1 MKEFPELFIYNT
13 LSGKEEK
20 FVPVNPGHV
29 SMYCCGVTVYAPCH
43 VGHARAF
50 IVFDVIYRFLQ
61 SLGYKVKF
69 VRNFTDIDD
78 KIINKA
84 HEKGMVSLELAKENI
99 HFFHED
105 AKALKLRTPTEEPR
119 ATEHIEEIVELIEKL
134 IQKDFAYEVDG
145 EIFYKVKKFKGY
157 GKLSGKNVEELQAGA
172 RIEIGEKKKDPLDFV
187 LWKPSKEGEPSWDA
201 PRGRGRPG
209 WHIEC
214 SAMSQKYLGKTFDI
228 HGGGADL
235 IFPHHENEI
244 AQSEAAYEVPFA
256 TYWLHNGLVNLGKE
270 KMSKSLGNI
279 VTVNEF
285 LKKYSAEVL
294 RIWVLAS
301 HYRSPLGFSP
311 VHIRD
316 AVVRL
321 ERFYRTKELIE
332 NILSQSAP
340 NNPPSP
346 STEEEGLFAD
356 IKLLQTRF
364 QEAMLD
370 DFNSVKAIGN
380 IFEVIRSLNQYLQNK
395 NFKESALTR
404 DILKE
409 AKKIF
414 SHIADV
420 LGIFEEDPKTYL
432 PKLYEQLLP
441 ENITREHIEARI
453 SERKQAREAK
463 NWKLSDQIRDELGG
477 HNIVL
482 EDSSQGTTWRV
493 SVPTNE

>member
-187 LWKPSKEGEPSWDA
+187 LWKPSKEGEPSWES
-201 PRGRGRPG
+201 PWGKGRPG
-209 WHIEC
+209 WHLEC
-214 SAMSQKYLGKTFDI
+214 SVMSTKYLSETFDI
-228 HGGGADL
+228 HGGGVDL

-244 AQSEAAYEVPFA
+244 AQSQACSGKVPVK
-256 TYWLHNGLVNLGKE
+256 YWVHNAHVLFGKE
-270 KMSKSLGNI
+270 KMSKSLGNVI
-279 VTVNEF
+279 LVHEF
-285 LKKYSAEVL
+285 LKKYPAEVL
-294 RIWVLAS
+294 RFILLS
-301 HYRSPLGFSP
+301 NHYRSELEFSEP
-311 VHIRD
+311 VIQESVV
-316 AVVRL
+316 AVERVYKTLKLVKAQLKLEAKALDPINIKLKESVEKLWEKVEQAMENDLNTAESFGIVFEGVRAINSYL
-321 ERFYRTKELIE
+321 KDLKPKHWGIE
-332 NILSQSAP
+332 GKKVFETFLKSMEKFSQIF
-340 NNPPSP
+340 
-346 STEEEGLFAD
+346 GLFQEEPEIFLKD
-356 IKLLQTRF
+356 LRGKLLNLLSPL
-364 QEAMLD
+364 QE
-370 DFNSVKAIGN
+370 
-380 IFEVIRSLNQYLQNK
+380 
-395 NFKESALTR
+395 KE
-404 DILKE
+404 ILKF
-409 AKKIF
+409 IQ
-414 SHIADV
+414 DR
-420 LGIFEEDPKTYL
+420 T
-432 PKLYEQLLP
+432 
-441 ENITREHIEARI
+441 
-453 SERKQAREAK
+453 QARKEKDFQKA
-463 NWKLSDQIRDELGG
+463 DQIREDLKKN
-477 HNIVL
+477 NIIL
-482 EDSSQGTTWRV
+482 EDGPLGTDWNV
-493 SVPTNE
+493 KV